1 VWPGGEEERDRKMA
15 SFRERV
21 KISSEELAEVQKWWL
36 GEAEKCSP
44 KRKEEYLTFY
54 PCFAAFFEIQEG
66 RAEIENYITKKGD
79 GDFYNA
85 RAKILQAEVRIK
97 LYFSLKERNRL

>member
-1 VWPGGEEERDRKMA
+1 MA

-21 KISSEELAEVQKWWL
+21 KISLEELAEVQKWWL

-44 KRKEEYLTFY
+44 KKKEEYLLFF
-54 PCFAAFFEIQEG
+54 PCFSAFFEIQEG
-66 RAEIENYITKKGD
+66 RASVENYITKRGD

-85 RAKILQAEVRIK
+85 RAKILLAEVRIK
-97 LYFSLKERNRL
+97 LYFSLKEKGRL